1 MLCKINVDF
10 SNIDLDKL
18 LEKFDK
24 YNCETCLSDDCIF
37 VYSSEIQQT
46 RQFSI
51 LLEEEIKN
59 NFFIKEIK
67 DKPVANPQDFIVS
80 WQIEKLEEDER
91 LKIEAENQAKLRQM
105 LDNIEKAS
113 NELKDKIKKNGG
125 AVANG

>member
-18 LEKFDK
+18 LEEFDK

-37 VYSSEIQQT
+37 VYSSKIQQT
-46 RQFSI
+46 RQFFIILEDSI
-51 LLEEEIKN
+51 KD

>member
-37 VYSSEIQQT
+37 VYSSKIQQT

-51 LLEEEIKN
+51 LLEEKIKN

-125 AVANG
+125 AVVNG